1 MSESKSGGFSLPTIV
16 FVVFLVLKLTH
27 TIDWSWWAV
36 TAPLW
41 GSVALAIVWGLIVG
55 AVIGIRA
62 KQEAKDPPVVYRPR
76 VHRPSNRGDRR

>member
-1 MSESKSGGFSLPTIV
+1 MTESKGGGFGLPTIV
-16 FVVFLVLKLTH
+16 FVVFLILKLTH

-55 AVIGIRA
+55 TVIGIRA
-62 KQEAKDPPVVYRPR
+62 KREAKQDAARPLHVAYRRRTPR
-76 VHRPSNRGDRR
+76 SPR